1 MKLRHLHEALQ
12 GVSAFP
18 APDYELEQYKTSA
31 ELAAHVL
38 FTLHNRFDAFDGR
51 HVADLGTGTGILAL
65 GAALLGACHVVGVD
79 VDPAAL
85 AAAAGNAAALGLDGA
100 VSLLQCDVLRGG
112 GGPPLARHGARP
124 GVFDSVVMNP
134 PFGTRRPGADTAF
147 LRAGLALVAPG
158 GAVYSL
164 HKSSTRAHIVR
175 AALAGSLAPDGAPTG
190 VELVAQLRFDIPATY
205 DFHRADSLDVDV
217 DLVRLVRAP
226 SREAA
231 DLLAK
236 ADALPAYVP
245 ASPHAVAAAS
255 AATARDAAGARGRR
269 APGR

>member
-1 MKLRHLHEALQ
+1 MKLKHLHEALQ

-31 ELAAHVL
+31 GLAASLL

-51 HVADLGTGTGILAL
+51 LVADLGTGTGILAL

-85 AAAAGNAAALGLDGA
+85 AAAAGNATALGLDGA

-112 GGPPLARHGARP
+112 GPPLARHGARR
-124 GVFDSVVMNP
+124 GLFDCVVMNP
-134 PFGTRRPGADTAF
+134 PFGTRRAGADVAF

-175 AALAGSLAPDGAPTG
+175 AAHSGGLAPDGAPTG

-205 DFHRADSLDVDV
+205 DFHREDSLDVDV

-236 ADALPAYVP
+236 ADALPPYVP
-245 ASPHAVAAAS
+245 ASRHAVAAAS
-255 AATARDAAGARGRR
+255 AAAARDAGRSRR